1 MVENEIL
8 EVTQFLETIDNSNV
22 RKSVLEQT
30 KSTHKAL
37 FARGNIE
44 IGICENLDAE
54 IKDYFKNEKKKNR
67 YYQIISVE
75 DNYNHGFFH
84 HDEEGL
90 KMAKKF
96 LKIKQS
102 NSKNTFKIIEK

>member
-1 MVENEIL
+1 MKNSKQYFIDQSIMLNKSMAWWENEIL

-54 IKDYFKNEKKKNR
+54 IKDYFKNEKKK
-67 YYQIISVE
+67 
-75 DNYNHGFFH
+75 
-84 HDEEGL
+84 
-90 KMAKKF
+90 K
-96 LKIKQS
+96 
-102 NSKNTFKIIEK
+102 